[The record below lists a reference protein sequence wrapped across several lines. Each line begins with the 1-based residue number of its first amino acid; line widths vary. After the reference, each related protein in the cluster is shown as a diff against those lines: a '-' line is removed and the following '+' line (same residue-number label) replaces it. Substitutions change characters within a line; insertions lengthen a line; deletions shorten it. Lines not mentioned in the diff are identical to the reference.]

1 LGCANGRTQQRRFL
15 LGFASLPFR
24 RVSVRPMISRRPLVI
39 ASASGMLVLSALA
52 ILDISM
58 ILGGR
63 MFSLRT
69 LLFPPEISF
78 DPCAPPPPPLSFA
91 SAVVWLLTFLLGG
104 RVAVVTYLAIGVL
117 YTLLAAWKQPITI
130 RDAVIDSIIA
140 AVVAS
145 IGSGLI
151 QAGLLANLIAYFNEG
166 LSESS
171 FRTSLIFGLISMWIR
186 VILGGIL
193 SALGGVFTAI
203 PMRRRW
209 RPAAEAAL
217 DDIDPAG

>member
-1 LGCANGRTQQRRFL
+1 
-15 LGFASLPFR
+15 
-24 RVSVRPMISRRPLVI
+24 MISRRPLVI
-39 ASASGMLVLSALA
+39 ASALGMLVLSALA

-78 DPCAPPPPPLSFA
+78 DPCAPPPPPPSFA
-91 SAVVWLLTFLLGG
+91 SAVVWPLTFLLGG
-104 RVAVVTYLAIGVL
+104 QVAVGTYLAIGVL

-151 QAGLLANLIAYFNEG
+151 QAGLLALVRYIEHAVVTQAVLSQSQPEAQAMANLMAYLNEE

-171 FRTSLIFGLISMWIR
+171 FRSSLIFGLIIMWIR
-186 VILGGIL
+186 VILGGTL
-193 SALGGVFTAI
+193 SALGGAFTAI
-203 PMRRRW
+203 AMGRRW
-209 RPAAEAAL
+209 KPATEAAI
-217 DDIDPAG
+217 DDVDPAGQGK